1 VRKLSCD
8 LVMDKRTVGILGG
21 GQLGRMMI
29 ESAHK
34 LGWYL
39 DCIKSATHSLT
50 RYYSIQYNIILNG
63 IINGQEYALQCLI
76 HWDLHLQPVS
86 YLIYA

>member
-1 VRKLSCD
+1 
-8 LVMDKRTVGILGG
+8 MDKRTVGILGG

-34 LGWYL
+34 LGWYF
-39 DCIKSATHSLT
+39 DCIDSSTHSHT
-50 RYYSIQYNIILNG
+50 ILND
-63 IINGQEYALQCLI
+63 IMNGQEYALQCLI